1 MGFFFFFFLIPAQ
14 TNDSQYKDI
23 LLSEENILTISNSK
37 SWKRIINFDD
47 ENLAIERDKLYLS
60 SQNDLD
66 AKTELELTIKIYE
79 DYLENKSDEICR
91 FPARA
96 FFVSHTF
103 SDFPKFTAVIFC
115 SVALKKQTIRAL
127 VYISTLRCLINVR
140 RTFINIRVFS
150 HQYFLIRDRT
160 FINFESMISQTKII
174 VLFCKKKY
182 SSLRVYS
189 LGFFHL
195 VLLFGPVRL
204 LVF

>member
-14 TNDSQYKDI
+14 TNDSQYTDI
-23 LLSEENILTISNSK
+23 LLSEENIFTISNSK

-103 SDFPKFTAVIFC
+103 SDFPKFTAERCDDYLEWSQDNSIESISLMYVTGYLQNPASFFGHTLLKFN
-115 SVALKKQTIRAL
+115 SSDQSRETDLLDSALNYGAETGNDPAVPL
-127 VYISTLRCLINVR
+127 SLIH
-140 RTFINIRVFS
+140 I
-150 HQYFLIRDRT
+150 
-160 FINFESMISQTKII
+160 
-174 VLFCKKKY
+174 
-182 SSLRVYS
+182 
-189 LGFFHL
+189 
-195 VLLFGPVRL
+195 
-204 LVF
+204 